1 MRPLTTAELFQV
13 WETGL
18 DQSMASRALTLL
30 QAANPELDGRA
41 LAALSVGER
50 DGLLLTL
57 REWTFGARLT
67 ALAACPQ
74 CQEQV
79 EFEFE
84 AKSIRAPALL
94 PANPAAAE
102 RQPSGDGQP
111 AQFQTVVAAAGGD
124 PDRQNPVEVS
134 FRLPT
139 AADMVALA
147 GAGVSAG
154 IEPRTWLLQ
163 HCILSAASEGQ
174 LLPVTELPQ
183 AVIEAVVARM
193 AELDEQAAVEL
204 ALTCPS
210 CGRQW
215 AETFDILAYFW
226 SEIQRW
232 AQQILVAIH
241 TLARA
246 YGWRE
251 ADILALSPRRRQI
264 YMQMVTT

>member
-1 MRPLTTAELFQV
+1 MRPLTTTELFQA
-13 WETGL
+13 WETGM

-30 QAANPELDGRA
+30 QAANPEQDGRV
-41 LAALSVGER
+41 LASLSVGER

-57 REWTFGARLT
+57 REWTFGPRLT

-74 CQEQV
+74 CQERV

-84 AKSIRAPALL
+84 TQSIRVPALVQ
-94 PANPAAAE
+94 ANSAGAE
-102 RQPSGDGQP
+102 RQPSGSGEA
-111 AQFQTVVAAAGGD
+111 AQFQAVIAAHSED
-124 PDRQNPVEVS
+124 PDRQNPFEVS

-139 AADMVALA
+139 AADMVALV
-147 GAGVSAG
+147 GLST
-154 IEPRTWLLQ
+154 EPRTWLLQ
-163 HCILSAASEGQ
+163 RCILSAASQGQ
-174 LLPVTELPQ
+174 KLPAAELPP
-183 AVIEAVVARM
+183 AVIEALETRM
-193 AELDEQAAVEL
+193 AELDAQAVVEL

-215 AETFDILAYFW
+215 AESFDILAYFW

-232 AQQILVAIH
+232 AQQILVSIH